1 LLIKIIQQ
9 TGNDLVKEHTSGKIS
24 TIIFFGMLF
33 LFLFAVPDAQAGKY
47 VITVGGWAMA
57 VERADNLWGKG
68 NRRIDSLG
76 SKADSNTSY
85 LALPYFD
92 VKYIPD
98 YQEGQK
104 GSTTLYFNTITEP
117 GSINIGMKQAFPKGT
132 IDVSGFYSLLAK
144 NWQNPYVLYR
154 TATNTMY
161 FGGRITYA
169 KIMDTRLS
177 LSYRIACT
185 NIDNDVIGGLYSTL
199 RQDGLI
205 HRASVDYRYDFNK
218 MFSIIPEFSF
228 ERGQF
233 AGSSNSYNSYGGGI
247 GFEVR
252 TPFFD
257 LNTRIYGNTAKFDRV
272 HPIFAKTRDEKTY
285 GTRIMATF
293 PEPFGWKKYTIVAG
307 INGYQTESNIRFFD
321 RYTMMS
327 LVGLSYS
334 F

>member
-1 LLIKIIQQ
+1 M
-9 TGNDLVKEHTSGKIS
+9 TKEHIFGELS
-24 TIIFFGMLF
+24 TIFFCMLF
-33 LFLFAVPDAQAGKY
+33 LFLSVIPDARAGKY
-47 VITVGGWAMA
+47 EITVGGWAMA

-76 SKADSNTSY
+76 SKAAASTSS

-92 VKYIPD
+92 AKYIPD

-104 GSTTLYFNTITEP
+104 GITTLYFNTIAEP
-117 GSINIGMKQAFPKGT
+117 GSINVGVRHVFQSGA
-132 IDVSGFYSLLAK
+132 IDVSGFYSLVAK

-161 FGGRITYA
+161 FGSRITYA
-169 KIMDTRLS
+169 KIMGTNLS
-177 LSYRIACT
+177 LSYKIART
-185 NIDNDVIGGLYSTL
+185 DVDNDVIGGLHSTL
-199 RQDGLI
+199 RQDGFT
-205 HRASVDYRYDFNK
+205 HRAIIDYKYDFNK

-233 AGSSNSYNSYGGGI
+233 DGGSNSYNSYGGGL
-247 GFEVR
+247 GFAMR

-257 LNTRIYGNTAKFDRV
+257 LNTRFYGSTAKFDRL
-272 HPIFAKTRDEKTY
+272 HPIFAKTRNENTY
-285 GTRIMATF
+285 GTSVVATF

-327 LVGLSYS
+327 LVGLSYK

>member
-1 LLIKIIQQ
+1 
-9 TGNDLVKEHTSGKIS
+9 VKGHTLGKIR

-33 LFLFAVPDAQAGKY
+33 LFLIAVPNAQAGKY
-47 VITVGGWAMA
+47 LITVGGWAM
-57 VERADNLWGKG
+57 VTERADNLWGKG
-68 NRRIDSLG
+68 KRRIDSLG

-98 YQEGQK
+98 YQDGQK
-104 GSTTLYFNTITEP
+104 DIATIYLNTINEP
-117 GSINIGMKQAFPKGT
+117 GSINIGIKYAFPKGI
-132 IDVSGFYSLLAK
+132 IDISGFYSLLAK

-169 KIMDTRLS
+169 KIMNTNFS
-177 LSYRIACT
+177 LSYRIAST
-185 NIDNDVIGGLYSTL
+185 NVDNDIIGSIYPTL
-199 RQDGLI
+199 RQDGFTHKAGI
-205 HRASVDYRYDFNK
+205 DYRYDFNK

-233 AGSSNSYNSYGGGI
+233 DGSSNSYNSYGGGL
-247 GFEVR
+247 GFAMR
-252 TPFFD
+252 TPFFN
-257 LNTRIYGNTAKFDRV
+257 LNTRFYGSTAKFDSF

-285 GTRIMATF
+285 GASIMATF
-293 PEPFGWKKYTIVAG
+293 PEPLGWKKYTIVAG

-321 RYTMMS
+321 RYTVMS
-327 LVGLSYS
+327 LVGLAYS